1 VHTVVAQTQL
11 FERCWQLWT
20 TLSPDFWSPRN
31 SKACRW
37 VRVSRVLFEIVVLR
51 SHVNVHLHNNLFN
64 AYVLFPFVSLAK
76 LKWVICYYLVMQSGT
91 NGAVTGVG
99 LEVGFNTSDSSTS
112 NEDLVV
118 VSPVSGGPAARA
130 GVVPG
135 DLIMAID
142 GIPTHGMG
150 LYDAA
155 RRLQ

>member
-1 VHTVVAQTQL
+1 M
-11 FERCWQLWT
+11 F
-20 TLSPDFWSPRN
+20 
-31 SKACRW
+31 
-37 VRVSRVLFEIVVLR
+37 VRVPSA
-51 SHVNVHLHNNLFN
+51 LHGALPLHTSFLD
-64 AYVLFPFVSLAK
+64 AVLFPFLNVDE
-76 LKWVICYYLVMQSGT
+76 LKWLFCTVVIQSGT

-99 LEVGFNTSDSSTS
+99 LEVGFNTSDSSSS

-130 GVVPG
+130 GVVSG

-142 GIPTHGMG
+142 GVPTHGMG